1 MTKDQY
7 DAWTQRYA
15 ELADEVEQDEATDG
29 IPLDLEALAMARTAQ
44 VIDAEYLDERF
55 RKWREAVA
63 QPQAPQEER
72 NDLMDQ
78 LRREYTKLPSGD
90 QKAADQ
96 IIRDVLMDV
105 IDAANDTRSLRELI
119 EFYKAR
125 EQDSHVEQL
134 LAATALDRGLIE
146 ETLTLVDGT
155 MAPIR
160 AYGRF
165 DRLQNGV
172 DMRCLGSGWRAMA
185 SPSPCSSGTTW
196 PILY

>member
-72 NDLMDQ
+72 DDLMDQ

-105 IDAANDTRSLRELI
+105 IDAANSLNSIRPAS
-119 EFYKAR
+119 KT
-125 EQDSHVEQL
+125 
-134 LAATALDRGLIE
+134 ATLS
-146 ETLTLVDGT
+146 
-155 MAPIR
+155 
-160 AYGRF
+160 
-165 DRLQNGV
+165 N
-172 DMRCLGSGWRAMA
+172 C
-185 SPSPCSSGTTW
+185 SPRPR
-196 PILY
+196 